1 MIKIGRLSEWLSL
14 ITRVLIREQEG
25 QSQREDVTM
34 EAEVREEGLEAMLL
48 GLNMKGSLFS
58 RRLTVS
64 RC

>member
-1 MIKIGRLSEWLSL
+1 
-14 ITRVLIREQEG
+14 
-25 QSQREDVTM
+25 M

-64 RC
+64 RCQKGKEMDFSLEVPEGT